1 MESNNSAKSYREP
14 VFKKAVVAA
23 AFSPR
28 LKAVL
33 NESHRLLKLL
43 GAWPII
49 IHVGEETPSERS
61 KLEEAIDRSDFRDH
75 PPICFVKNGHPAEVL
90 IDVAREYKADLIVA
104 GALKK
109 EGFLKYYIGSV
120 ARNIARNAPCSV
132 LLMTDPQ
139 VKPQPIKKIH
149 CAVEYDKE
157 AELAVNVAADIALEV
172 GTKDLYFTHTFREP
186 ELEDKK
192 SIFNNT
198 QKIKDIYKKED
209 YQLKKFLTQ
218 FDIPGIAY
226 NTRCLFEKSR
236 SVTLDFTH
244 EIQADL
250 FIVHGPRSKLN
261 LWDRLF
267 PHQLELALQN
277 LPCSILMTR

>member
-1 MESNNSAKSYREP
+1 MKSNKIQSEYSEP

-28 LKAVL
+28 LTAVL
-33 NESHRLLKLL
+33 NESYRLLKLL
-43 GAWPII
+43 GTWPII

-75 PPICFVKNGHPAEVL
+75 PPICFVRNGHPADVL
-90 IDVAREYKADLIVA
+90 IDVANEYNADLIVA

-120 ARNIARNAPCSV
+120 ARTIARNAPCSV

-139 VKPQPIKKIH
+139 VKPQPIQKIH
-149 CAVEYDKE
+149 CAVEYDQV
-157 AELAVNVAADIALEV
+157 ASLAVKVAIDIGMEV

-192 SIFNNT
+192 GMFNNT

-209 YQLKKFLTQ
+209 YQLKKFLSQ
-218 FDIPGIAY
+218 FDFSGIAY
-226 NTRCLFEKSR
+226 NTRCLYEKSR
-236 SVTLDFTH
+236 SVTLDFTR
-244 EIQADL
+244 EIKADL
-250 FIVHGPRSKLN
+250 FILHGPRSKLD

-267 PHQLELALQN
+267 PHNLELALQN